1 MFRHRN
7 DVLKQAEASLS
18 SFIGTVNYSSTFSV
32 TAAVDGR
39 QYAANSSNARADTV
53 PTATATASP
62 ASGNAGG
69 EVPEAVVSMFDS
81 TRMRTAVEHANEMT
95 MNYGIRIISIN
106 IISARPTDDKLM
118 SSLAKGA
125 VAAAEAQQAETA
137 AQGKASAMRIEAE
150 GFASAQVTKARAE
163 KEAAD
168 LLESSDLAV
177 TLRKIEMTGVALGA
191 NSTFFFGQEPNADA
205 LGNMLANPGIVSKQK
220 MSR

>member
-1 MFRHRN
+1 
-7 DVLKQAEASLS
+7 
-18 SFIGTVNYSSTFSV
+18 
-32 TAAVDGR
+32 
-39 QYAANSSNARADTV
+39 
-53 PTATATASP
+53 
-62 ASGNAGG
+62 
-69 EVPEAVVSMFDS
+69 
-81 TRMRTAVEHANEMT
+81 
-95 MNYGIRIISIN
+95 
-106 IISARPTDDKLM
+106 M